1 MANRNNFG
9 ASQGTIHIRNGTV
22 VFVSKIDGS
31 ETPGFLDN
39 NGDFHPS
46 NGPKNTNSKSNNN
59 NNGNL
64 GLSNNDFAYAKI
76 QYKQLCNGDCQDI
89 MLALE
94 TKDPRVLAAA
104 CTASAEYDLD
114 INEKMFDLIGD
125 TNAIVSQSARHA
137 LLIKS
142 FYLLNKI
149 KAEKGDKKTFN
160 LKPTPTNL
168 ERYCNSNNLEI
179 GIDYVDFGPMENDD
193 NIAINTSVLRW
204 QAWMKRNESKLS
216 GMKKKEENKSSK

>member
-1 MANRNNFG
+1 MPNRNNFG
-9 ASQGTIHIRNGTV
+9 ASQGTIHIRNGAA

-31 ETPGFLDN
+31 ETPGFLDK

-46 NGPKNTNSKSNNN
+46 NNPKNANNRSN

-64 GLSNNDFAYAKI
+64 GLSDNDFAYAKI

-114 INEKMFDLIGD
+114 VNEKMFDLLGD
-125 TNAIVSQSARHA
+125 KNAVVSQSARHA

-149 KAEKGDKKTFN
+149 KAENGDKKAFN
-160 LKPTPTNL
+160 LKPSPKNL
-168 ERYCNSNNLEI
+168 EKYCNSNNLEI
-179 GIDYVDFGPMENDD
+179 GIDYVDFGPMVNDN
-193 NIAINTSVLRW
+193 NIAVNTSVLRW
-204 QAWMKRNESKLS
+204 RAWMKRNESKLS
-216 GMKKKEENKSSK
+216 GMKKKGANKSSK